1 MAEQVCTRCG
11 INKDLSSFQGKN
23 GKVFKSCD
31 QCREKRRSFY
41 QENKE
46 NFDPTNRVKICTPK
60 EMSTALKE
68 LIYSIGQE
76 EHVENLDQG
85 IAFTQTITTEDFD
98 GPAKEIANN
107 IRDLICEGDGYY
119 YM

>member
-23 GKVFKSCD
+23 GKVFKCCD

-46 NFDPTNRVKICTPK
+46 NFDPTNHVKILTYEIFHPF
-60 EMSTALKE
+60 L
-68 LIYSIGQE
+68 
-76 EHVENLDQG
+76 QG
-85 IAFTQTITTEDFD
+85 VI
-98 GPAKEIANN
+98 
-107 IRDLICEGDGYY
+107 
-119 YM
+119 